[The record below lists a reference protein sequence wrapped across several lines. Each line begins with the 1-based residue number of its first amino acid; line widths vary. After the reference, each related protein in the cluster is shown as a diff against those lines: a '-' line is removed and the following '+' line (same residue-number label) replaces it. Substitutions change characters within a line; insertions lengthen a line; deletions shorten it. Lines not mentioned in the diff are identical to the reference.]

1 MYALLYMNMIDYN
14 NPAPLERQDAG
25 AGVTKMAAVAAC
37 IGMAVFYVAIL
48 YSPTLILRLPPPN
61 SSNSFL
67 TRRFLCAAVSSIVS
81 MIVAFLILPITGLD
95 ASNLLGVYGIRM
107 DHIWQALAYPLSL
120 TALMYSGSFALKL
133 LSMLQTSKEYL
144 DSGGDLS
151 VACIRSIFL
160 KIIDG
165 VVSTASCMSSWRNY
179 FVAPLTEELVFRACM
194 IPLLLCGGFSTY
206 TAIFLCPVF
215 FSLAHLNHLLEFYL
229 QRNCSLLKACQVVGF
244 QLVYTV
250 IFGAYASFLL
260 VRTGHLTAPLVA
272 HMFCNFM
279 GLPVIFSGRS
289 GMVSLVFVIGVVSF
303 SRMLFPLTNPHLYNN
318 KTDNCSCCHRYCSWS

>member
-1 MYALLYMNMIDYN
+1 M
-14 NPAPLERQDAG
+14 ERQGAS
-25 AGVTKMAAVAAC
+25 AGVTKLEAVASC

-48 YSPTLILRLPPPN
+48 YSPTLILRLPPPD
-61 SSNSFL
+61 SLKSFL
-67 TRRFLCAAVSSIVS
+67 TRRFVCAAVSSVVS
-81 MIVAFLILPITGLD
+81 LIVAFLILPIRGWD

-107 DHIWQALAYPLSL
+107 DHIWQALVYPLSL
-120 TALMYSGSFALKL
+120 TALMYSGTIALKL
-133 LSMLQTSKEYL
+133 SFMLQAGKEYL
-144 DSGGDLS
+144 DIGGDLS
-151 VACIRSIFL
+151 VACIKDMFL
-160 KIIDG
+160 KIIDS

-206 TAIFLCPVF
+206 IVIFLCPVF

-229 QRNCSLLKACQVVGF
+229 QKTCSLLKAFQVVGF

-260 VRTGHLTAPLVA
+260 VRTGHLAAPLVA
-272 HMFCNFM
+272 HMFCNIM

-289 GMVSLVFVIGVVSF
+289 GVVSLVFVFGVVSF
-303 SRMLFPLTNPHLYNN
+303 SRMLFPLTNPDLYNN
-318 KTDNCSCCHRYCSWS
+318 KTDNCRCWHRYCDWS